1 MSFSARCVPPVLCTI
16 LSLAVTLW
24 AQSTTS
30 QTTKTPRGSISGR
43 VTIKDKGAVGVA
55 IGLRR
60 SDNSNPF
67 EPFTKTTTDHD
78 GFYHIDNLPPG
89 AYQVTPSA
97 PAFVTAGNNNPNS
110 KTVVVAEDEN
120 VDDINFSLVR
130 GGVITGKVT
139 DADGRPLIMQ
149 QVYLYRS
156 DAFDQQAQQQ
166 QQQRPVYSQNSAI
179 TDDRG
184 IYRMYGLM
192 AGRYKVASGRAE
204 EGFVGASSTRN
215 TYKQAFHPDVSEHAR
230 ANVIVVTEGSEANNV
245 DITLGRAQSTFT
257 ASGRVIDTEKNAPV
271 PNLPLGVQRVV
282 GQRIEIIP
290 TMASTNAQGDF
301 IFEGLIPG
309 KYTLYIFQMGLQN
322 PYPDLRAEQTSF
334 DIMDQDLSG
343 LTVRLTKGASL
354 TGIVVLESED
364 KTAFQKLQQL
374 QLRALMI
381 TTPGSAGFGQS
392 SVSAIAADGSFRLG
406 GLAPGTANIYLG
418 SAMGP
423 INMRGFM
430 IARIERDGVVLPTRL
445 EVREA
450 EQISGLRIVVAYGNA
465 TLRGVV
471 RFENGSL
478 PPGGQII
485 ARVMKPGESIPRIP
499 SAQVDARGHFILEG
513 IPAGMY
519 ELHVSVTPGGPG
531 LSRRVTQGVNLQ
543 DGVVTDVVVTI
554 DLGAAPK

>member
-1 MSFSARCVPPVLCTI
+1 
-16 LSLAVTLW
+16 
-24 AQSTTS
+24 
-30 QTTKTPRGSISGR
+30 
-43 VTIKDKGAVGVA
+43 
-55 IGLRR
+55 
-60 SDNSNPF
+60 
-67 EPFTKTTTDHD
+67 
-78 GFYHIDNLPPG
+78 
-89 AYQVTPSA
+89 
-97 PAFVTAGNNNPNS
+97 
-110 KTVVVAEDEN
+110 
-120 VDDINFSLVR
+120 
-130 GGVITGKVT
+130 
-139 DADGRPLIMQ
+139 
-149 QVYLYRS
+149 
-156 DAFDQQAQQQ
+156 
-166 QQQRPVYSQNSAI
+166 
-179 TDDRG
+179 
-184 IYRMYGLM
+184 
-192 AGRYKVASGRAE
+192 
-204 EGFVGASSTRN
+204 
-215 TYKQAFHPDVSEHAR
+215 
-230 ANVIVVTEGSEANNV
+230 
-245 DITLGRAQSTFT
+245 
-257 ASGRVIDTEKNAPV
+257 
-271 PNLPLGVQRVV
+271 
-282 GQRIEIIP
+282 
-290 TMASTNAQGDF
+290 
-301 IFEGLIPG
+301 
-309 KYTLYIFQMGLQN
+309 
-322 PYPDLRAEQTSF
+322 
-334 DIMDQDLSG
+334 MDQDLSG